1 MAVQHRGTVT
11 MTTQPDILLLGAA
24 GQVGFELHRA
34 LQALGTVTPATRSG
48 ALPSGQACLQVD
60 LSDPATLVTLVRDL
74 KPGIIVNAAAYTAVD
89 RAESERE
96 LAFAVNA
103 EAPRVLAELATAA
116 DALLVHYS
124 TDYVFD
130 GSSARPW
137 REDDPVGPLGVY
149 GESKLAGESAVLES
163 EGSHLILRTAWVYAA
178 RGNNFLK
185 TMLKAGA
192 ARDTLRVVDDQHGA
206 PTSARLIAATTL
218 HCLDRWLFANA
229 QDRAR
234 MQGVFHLAAAGNTTW
249 HGFAEAIFEGA
260 VRAGLLARAPRVEAI
275 PGSEYPTPAMRP
287 AHSVLDTAK
296 LAETFSIH
304 LPDWRVG
311 LDLTLGEL
319 ASR

>member
-1 MAVQHRGTVT
+1 

-24 GQVGFELHRA
+24 GQLGFELHRA

-48 ALPSGQACLQVD
+48 VLPSGQACLQVD
-60 LSDPATLVTLVRDL
+60 LADPAKLVSLVRGL

-96 LAFAVNA
+96 LAFGINA
-103 EAPRVLAELATAA
+103 EAPRVLASLATEG

-130 GSSARPW
+130 GSSTRRW
-137 REDDPVGPLGVY
+137 REDDAVGPLGVY
-149 GESKLAGESAVLES
+149 GESKLAGERAIQQQQ
-163 EGSHLILRTAWVYAA
+163 GAYLILRTAWVYAA
-178 RGNNFLK
+178 RGHNFLK
-185 TMLKAGA
+185 TMLRVGA
-192 ARDTLRVVDDQHGA
+192 ERDGLRVVDDQHGA

-218 HCLDRWLFANA
+218 HCLDRWLCANA

-234 MQGVFHLAAAGNTTW
+234 MQGVFHLAAAGETTW
-249 HGFAEAIFEGA
+249 HGFAKAIFEGA
-260 VRAGLLARAPRVEAI
+260 VRAGLIARAPRVEAI
-275 PGSEYPTPAMRP
+275 PGSEYPTPARRP